1 MSLPQSR
8 LQLSDRLYRK
18 FLVAY
23 SSEYWEKFGDEMA
36 QVFRDLCLE
45 VYRERGC
52 RSGEALGVYNVRS
65 PKDSCGRSASFKT
78 NTCCPYLRAYRRLGC
93 SRRRFS
99 YACIRVY
106 PCQFQLYRMGFSAE
120 VALASSG
127 INLSDCSSW
136 IWN

>member
-45 VYRERGC
+45 VYRERGAAGLVRLWGSTMFDLLKTAVEDRL
-52 RSGEALGVYNVRS
+52 RSKPIPAARILEPIVGWAALAGGFLTLVFAFTH
-65 PKDSCGRSASFKT
+65 ASS
-78 NTCCPYLRAYRRLGC
+78 NY
-93 SRRRFS
+93 
-99 YACIRVY
+99 IEWV
-106 PCQFQLYRMGFSAE
+106 FQLRW
-120 VALASSG
+120 L
-127 INLSDCSSW
+127 
-136 IWN
+136 